1 MEKKGVPHLSRGR
14 IARILDPK
22 QQLCREDVLW
32 MLEYIKKK
40 VADEDSALTEL
51 SQPRLVKNFH
61 YFAEAA
67 MCMLQPAHGSAQDA
81 DRLRRYLREA
91 SHGLL
96 P

>member
-1 MEKKGVPHLSRGR
+1 MQDSSFPHLSRQR
-14 IARILDPK
+14 IARILDPQ

-40 VADEDSALTEL
+40 VADEDSGLTEL
-51 SQPRLVKNFH
+51 SQPRLLQNFH
-61 YFAEAA
+61 GFAEAA
-67 MCMLQPAHGSAQDA
+67 MSMLQPAHSSARDA